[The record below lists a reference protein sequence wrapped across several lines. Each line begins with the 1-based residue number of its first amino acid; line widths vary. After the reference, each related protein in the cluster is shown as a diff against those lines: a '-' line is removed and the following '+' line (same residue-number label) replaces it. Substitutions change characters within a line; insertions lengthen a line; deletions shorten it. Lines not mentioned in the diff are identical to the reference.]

1 MSAPG
6 EYGGVSTSD
15 ETLQS
20 TFSSTRARLQ
30 AHAAKLKKSI
40 LEGTVELA
48 TLGTIGA
55 VLMVFVSATAIL
67 GNITRIKPASALLM
81 VYCVAGGIA
90 LLVLEFSAS
99 PPSFLG
105 GFVLHR
111 LRKLRQMLHFECHIL
126 TVATGRAL
134 CYLFFGSLLLADAG
148 SALGTCVGGYLAFVG
163 LAMLYVSR
171 SAVAKLRA
179 LMPRAAEASLR
190 DAFARHD
197 SDSDGKL
204 SKSEFAELCE
214 GLGGDLTP
222 RERECALSLLDV
234 DGSGTIE
241 LDEFLAWY
249 TGRNWQ
255 MALPRARAS
264 PRPRRARPGS
274 PSLPPFLFSKVHIL
288 TSTAPR
294 AAARGRR
301 TPSPAPRRCTACRR
315 PLRSRGRSRST
326 SSAP

>member
-6 EYGGVSTSD
+6 EYGGVSTSE
-15 ETLQS
+15 ETAQS

-67 GNITRIKPASALLM
+67 GNLTKLAPASALLM
-81 VYCVAGGIA
+81 VYCVAGGVA

-99 PPSFLG
+99 PPSFLP
-105 GFVLHR
+105 GFILHR

-204 SKSEFAELCE
+204 SKAEFGELCE

-255 MALPRARAS
+255 MALHAFGAGEPQ
-264 PRPRRARPGS
+264 
-274 PSLPPFLFSKVHIL
+274 PSESEAGL
-288 TSTAPR
+288 A
-294 AAARGRR
+294 
-301 TPSPAPRRCTACRR
+301 
-315 PLRSRGRSRST
+315 
-326 SSAP
+326 